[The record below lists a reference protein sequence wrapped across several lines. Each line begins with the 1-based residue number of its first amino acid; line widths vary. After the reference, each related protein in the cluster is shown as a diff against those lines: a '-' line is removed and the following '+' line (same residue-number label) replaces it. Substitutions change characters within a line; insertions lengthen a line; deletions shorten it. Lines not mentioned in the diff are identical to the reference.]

1 VMRYHMNTSC
11 QLAYLL
17 SFNLMMGKRKFCLVV
32 LVCIKESKKGPWLGT
47 LHSDRGAM
55 VDLSYESGPKSEA
68 GLGRHCCSDAENGD
82 SPRMFASIMQM
93 IGRPILMITWT
104 NERLNYVIAKFPGF
118 FRRLQPRWVDV
129 YFYVVKNRLK
139 VLLILRVELF
149 YFTQRF
155 ICISTL
161 KWYSCYLCGPACKN
175 ARARYK

>member
-1 VMRYHMNTSC
+1 MVVQAIC
-11 QLAYLL
+11 LAIFL
-17 SFNLMMGKRKFCLVV
+17 SWKVGVTIPMVD
-32 LVCIKESKKGPWLGT
+32 T

-82 SPRMFASIMQM
+82 SPRMFASINDCSTYFDDHMNQWK
-93 IGRPILMITWT
+93 IELRHSEI
-104 NERLNYVIAKFPGF
+104 PGF